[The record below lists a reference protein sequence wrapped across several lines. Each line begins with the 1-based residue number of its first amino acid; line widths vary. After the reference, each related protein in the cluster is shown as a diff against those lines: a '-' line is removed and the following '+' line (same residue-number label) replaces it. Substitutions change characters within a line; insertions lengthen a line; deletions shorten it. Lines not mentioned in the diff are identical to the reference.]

1 MPLTEEAKHEFK
13 EAGGL
18 IAPGKA
24 ANAGGVAVS
33 GFEMLQNRIGKSW
46 AGDRLDQE
54 LREVMQGIFEQIRSE
69 SDDDG
74 QIDYCRG
81 ADRAGFRRVGQA
93 LVSFGR
99 I

>member
-1 MPLTEEAKHEFK
+1 MPLTEDAKSTLK
-13 EAGGL
+13 DAGVL

-46 AGDRLDQE
+46 SSDRLDQE
-54 LREVMQGIFEQIRSE
+54 LRDVMRGIFEQVRDE
-69 SDDDG
+69 SADG
-74 QIDYCRG
+74 ESIDYSRG
-81 ADRAGFRRVGQA
+81 ADRAGFRRVARA

-99 I
+99 F